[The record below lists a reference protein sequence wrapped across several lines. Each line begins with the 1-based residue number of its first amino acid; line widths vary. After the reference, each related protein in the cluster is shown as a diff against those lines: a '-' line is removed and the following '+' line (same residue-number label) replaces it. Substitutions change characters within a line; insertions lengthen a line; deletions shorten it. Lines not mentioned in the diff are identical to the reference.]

1 MRADGHVR
9 WVRRQ
14 VVFVKARRSDRG
26 YLPTVTVFVVS
37 RGLGDYVGPAA
48 DLALERV
55 KGLLDQGGGLIA
67 EDVYGG
73 VPGLQGLSE
82 RSEALARGQGWRGQG
97 VRRGAR

>member
-1 MRADGHVR
+1 MRSDGHVR

-14 VVFVKARRSDRG
+14 VVFVKARRADRG
-26 YLPTVTVFVVS
+26 YSPSVTVFIVS
-37 RGLGDYVGPAA
+37 RGLGSYVESAA

-55 KGLLDQGGGLIA
+55 KRLVDQGGGLIA

-82 RSEALARGQGWRGQG
+82 RSQALARGQGWRGQG